1 MLMGDTG
8 VLGPTPMQSFKGSN
22 FSGVPQP
29 KLYNDS
35 KSHDYTA
42 DSANPPNERK
52 HILITAAIF
61 IAVAYIVW
69 HALYER

>member
-1 MLMGDTG
+1 MLMADSG

-22 FSGVPQP
+22 FAGVPQP

-35 KSHDYTA
+35 KAYEYETEST
-42 DSANPPNERK
+42 NPPAEHK
-52 HILITAAIF
+52 KILITAAVF

-69 HALYER
+69 HVMYEK